1 MMRRIRCLLFVPFAV
16 LLASA
21 LIAQAAGSAKPRV
34 AILEFVDKSTHSY
47 GWYHVGRAAQDM
59 MVTALVK
66 GDAFRVIDRERL
78 QALMQEKNLS
88 LSGDVDPKA
97 AVQVGKLLGVEYFI
111 MGAITEFGVTNSGAS
126 VPGYGGLPSFSMRTQ
141 RMDAAIDARAINT
154 STGEIVWADTAK
166 DSSSDKSVYVAGAG
180 GGSHDGEKLDKIL
193 RPVVQKLADSIS
205 AKKLDTSGIGGAS
218 DASGVVGK
226 IAKADGEMLYV
237 NAGSEA
243 GVQEGDEF
251 TVYRVGEQIK
261 DPDTGEV
268 LGANEVKVGRVK
280 ITSIKGPRLSMAA
293 PLSGSGFRA
302 GDTLKR

>member
-1 MMRRIRCLLFVPFAV
+1 MMRRLRCLLFVPFAV

-21 LIAQAAGSAKPRV
+21 PIAQAAGSAKPRV

-88 LSGDVDPKA
+88 LSGDVDPKT

>member
-1 MMRRIRCLLFVPFAV
+1 V
-16 LLASA
+16 
-21 LIAQAAGSAKPRV
+21 
-34 AILEFVDKSTHSY
+34 
-47 GWYHVGRAAQDM
+47 
-59 MVTALVK
+59 
-66 GDAFRVIDRERL
+66 
-78 QALMQEKNLS
+78 
-88 LSGDVDPKA
+88 
-97 AVQVGKLLGVEYFI
+97 
-111 MGAITEFGVTNSGAS
+111 GAITEFGVTNSGAS

>member
-1 MMRRIRCLLFVPFAV
+1 MHLVRRLRFAFLAM

-21 LIAQAAGSAKPRV
+21 PAVRAAGSAKPRV
-34 AILEFVDKSTHSY
+34 AVLEFVDKSTHNY
-47 GWYHVGRAAQDM
+47 GWYQVGRAAQDM

-88 LSGDVDPKA
+88 LSGDIDPKT
-97 AVQVGKLLGVEYFI
+97 AVKVGKLLGVEYVI
-111 MGAITEFGVTNSGAS
+111 VGAITEFGVTNSGAS

-166 DSSSDKSVYVAGAG
+166 DSSSDKSIYVAGAG

-193 RPVVQKLADSIS
+193 RPVVEKLAASVS
-205 AKKLDTSGIGGAS
+205 ARKLETSGMGGTS
-218 DASGVVGK
+218 DASGIVGK
-226 IAKADGEMLYV
+226 IAKADGGTLYV
-237 NAGSEA
+237 NVGSEG
-243 GVQEGDEF
+243 GVKEGDEF
-251 TVYRVGEQIK
+251 DVYRVGEQIK

-268 LGANEVKVGRVK
+268 LGANETKVGRVR
-280 ITSIKGPRLSMAA
+280 IVSVKGPRLSTAA
-293 PLSGSGFRA
+293 AVGGSAFKA
-302 GDTLKR
+302 GDTLKN

>member
-1 MMRRIRCLLFVPFAV
+1 MRPVRRLPFAI
-16 LLASA
+16 LAI
-21 LIAQAAGSAKPRV
+21 LIAGTPSARAAGSAKPRV
-34 AILEFVDKSTHSY
+34 AVLEFVDKSTHAYS
-47 GWYHVGRAAQDM
+47 WYHVGRAAQDM

-88 LSGDVDPKA
+88 LSGDVDPKT
-97 AVQVGKLLGVEYFI
+97 AVKVGKLLGVEYVI
-111 MGAITEFGVTNSGAS
+111 VGAITEFGVTNSGAS

-193 RPVVQKLADSIS
+193 RPVVEKLAASVS
-205 AKKLDTSGIGGAS
+205 ARKLETTGLGGTS

-226 IAKADGEMLYV
+226 IAKADGGTLYV
-237 NAGSEA
+237 NVGSES
-243 GVQEGDEF
+243 GVKEGDEF
-251 TVYRVGEQIK
+251 DVYRVGEQIK

-268 LGANEVKVGRVK
+268 LGANETKVGRVR
-280 ITSIKGPRLSMAA
+280 ITSVKGPRLSAA
-293 PLSGSGFRA
+293 AAVAGSAFKA
-302 GDTLKR
+302 GDTLKN

>member
-1 MMRRIRCLLFVPFAV
+1 MNRSLPAFALLTLFTASP
-16 LLASA
+16 LLA
-21 LIAQAAGSAKPRV
+21 QGAKPRV
-34 AILEFVDKSTHSY
+34 AVLEFVDKSTHTYS
-47 GWYHVGRAAQDM
+47 WYQVGRAAQDM

-66 GDAFRVIDRERL
+66 GDAFRVVDRERL

-88 LSGDVDPKA
+88 ISGDVDPKT
-97 AVQVGKLLGVEYFI
+97 AVKVGKLLGVEYI
-111 MGAITEFGVTNSGAS
+111 IVGSITEFGVTNSGAS
-126 VPGYGGLPSFSMRTQ
+126 APGFGGLPSFSMKTQ

-166 DSSSDKSVYVAGAG
+166 DSSSDKSVYVGGAG

-193 RPVVQKLADSIS
+193 RPVVQKLATSVS
-205 AKKLDTSGIGGAS
+205 AKKLETGGLGGAS

-226 IAKADGEMLYV
+226 IAKADGGTLYV

-243 GVQEGDEF
+243 GIQEGDEF
-251 TVYRVGEQIK
+251 QVYRVGEQIK

-280 ITSIKGPRLSMAA
+280 ITSVKGPRLSIATSV
-293 PLSGSGFRA
+293 SGSGFRA
-302 GDTLKR
+302 GDTLRK

>member
-1 MMRRIRCLLFVPFAV
+1 MMRHVRRLLFVLFAA
-16 LLASA
+16 LLAST
-21 LIAQAAGSAKPRV
+21 LTAQAAGSAKPRV
-34 AILEFVDKSTHSY
+34 AVLEFVDKSTHNY
-47 GWYHVGRAAQDM
+47 GWYHVGRAAHDM

-66 GDAFRVIDRERL
+66 GEAFRVIDRERL

-88 LSGDVDPKA
+88 LSGDVDPKT
-97 AVQVGKLLGVEYFI
+97 AVRVGKMLGVEYLI
-111 MGAITEFGVTNSGAS
+111 LGAITEFGVTNSGAS

-193 RPVVQKLADSIS
+193 RPVVQKLATFVS
-205 AKKLDTSGIGGAS
+205 AKKLETSGIGGAG

-226 IAKADGEMLYV
+226 IAKADGGTLYV

-243 GVQEGDEF
+243 GVNEGDEF
-251 TVYRVGEQIK
+251 DVYRVGEQIK

-268 LGANEVKVGRVK
+268 LGANEAKVGRVR
-280 ITSIKGPRLSMAA
+280 IRSVRGPRLSMAA
-293 PLSGSGFRA
+293 PLSGTGFKA
-302 GDTLKR
+302 GDTLKK

>member
-1 MMRRIRCLLFVPFAV
+1 MMRRVRRLLFVVFAA

-21 LIAQAAGSAKPRV
+21 PAAQAAGSAKPRV
-34 AILEFVDKSTHSY
+34 AVLEFVDKSTHSY
-47 GWYHVGRAAQDM
+47 SWYHVGRAAQDM
-59 MVTALVK
+59 MVTALVQ

-78 QALMQEKNLS
+78 EALMQEKNLS
-88 LSGDVDPKA
+88 LSGDVDPKT
-97 AVQVGKLLGVEYFI
+97 AVKVGKLLGIEYI
-111 MGAITEFGVTNSGAS
+111 IVGAITEFGVTNSGAS
-126 VPGYGGLPSFSMRTQ
+126 VPGYGGLPSFSMRSQ

-193 RPVVQKLADSIS
+193 RPVVQKLATSVS
-205 AKKLDTSGIGGAS
+205 AKKLETSGIGGAS

-226 IAKADGEMLYV
+226 IAKADGGTLYV

-251 TVYRVGEQIK
+251 DVYRVGEQIK

-268 LGANEVKVGRVK
+268 LGANEVKVGRVR
-280 ITSIKGPRLSMAA
+280 ITSVKGPRLSIAT
-293 PLSGSGFRA
+293 PLSGTGFRA
-302 GDTLKR
+302 GDTLRK

>member
-1 MMRRIRCLLFVPFAV
+1 MIRRVSSPLFVLLAV
-16 LLASA
+16 LLAGA
-21 LIAQAAGSAKPRV
+21 PAARAAGSAKPRV
-34 AILEFVDKSTHSY
+34 AVLEFVDKSTHYYS
-47 GWYHVGRAAQDM
+47 WYHVGRAAQDM

-66 GDAFRVIDRERL
+66 GDSFRVVDRERL

-88 LSGDVDPKA
+88 LSGDVDPKT
-97 AVQVGKLLGVEYFI
+97 AVKVGKMLGVEYLI
-111 MGAITEFGVTNSGAS
+111 VGSITEFGVTNSGAS
-126 VPGYGGLPSFSMRTQ
+126 APGFGGLPSFSMKTQ

-166 DSSSDKSVYVAGAG
+166 DTSSDKSVFVGGAG

-193 RPVVQKLADSIS
+193 RPVVQKLATSVS
-205 AKKLDTSGIGGAS
+205 AKKLDTSGMGGAS

-226 IAKADGEMLYV
+226 IAKADGGTLYV

-243 GVQEGDEF
+243 GINEGDEF
-251 TVYRVGEQIK
+251 AVYRVGEQIK

-280 ITSIKGPRLSMAA
+280 ITSVKGPRLSIAA
-293 PLSGSGFRA
+293 SLSGAGFRA
-302 GDTLKR
+302 GDTLRR

>member
-1 MMRRIRCLLFVPFAV
+1 MMRRVRSLLFVLFAV

-21 LIAQAAGSAKPRV
+21 PTTQAAGSAKPRV
-34 AILEFVDKSTHSY
+34 AVLEFVDKSTHYYS
-47 GWYHVGRAAQDM
+47 WYHVGRAAQDM

-66 GDAFRVIDRERL
+66 GEAFRVIDRERL

-88 LSGDVDPKA
+88 LSGDVDPKT
-97 AVQVGKLLGVEYFI
+97 AVRVGKMLGVEYLI
-111 MGAITEFGVTNSGAS
+111 VGAITEFGVTNSGAS

-180 GGSHDGEKLDKIL
+180 GGSHDNEKLDKIL
-193 RPVVQKLADSIS
+193 RPVVDKLAASVS
-205 AKKLDTSGIGGAS
+205 AKKLDTSGMGGTS

-226 IAKADGEMLYV
+226 IAKGDGGTLYV

-243 GVQEGDEF
+243 GVKEGDEF
-251 TVYRVGEQIK
+251 NVYRVGEQIK

-268 LGANEVKVGRVK
+268 LGANEVKVGRVR
-280 ITSIKGPRLSMAA
+280 ITNVMGPRLSTAV
-293 PLSGSGFRA
+293 PVSGSGYRA
-302 GDTLKR
+302 GDTLRN

>member
-1 MMRRIRCLLFVPFAV
+1 
-16 LLASA
+16 
-21 LIAQAAGSAKPRV
+21 
-34 AILEFVDKSTHSY
+34 
-47 GWYHVGRAAQDM
+47 

-66 GDAFRVIDRERL
+66 GEAFRVIDRERL

-88 LSGDVDPKA
+88 LSGDVDPKT
-97 AVQVGKLLGVEYFI
+97 AVRVGKMLGVEYLI
-111 MGAITEFGVTNSGAS
+111 VGAITEFGVTNSGAS

-180 GGSHDGEKLDKIL
+180 GGTHDGEKLDKIL
-193 RPVVQKLADSIS
+193 RPVVDKLAASVS
-205 AKKLDTSGIGGAS
+205 AKKLDTSGMGGTS

-226 IAKADGEMLYV
+226 IAKADGGTLYV

-243 GVQEGDEF
+243 GVKEGDEF
-251 TVYRVGEQIK
+251 NVYRVGEQIK

-268 LGANEVKVGRVK
+268 LGANEVKVGRVR
-280 ITSIKGPRLSMAA
+280 ITNVMGPRLSTAV
-293 PLSGSGFRA
+293 PVSGSGYRA
-302 GDTLKR
+302 GDTLRN